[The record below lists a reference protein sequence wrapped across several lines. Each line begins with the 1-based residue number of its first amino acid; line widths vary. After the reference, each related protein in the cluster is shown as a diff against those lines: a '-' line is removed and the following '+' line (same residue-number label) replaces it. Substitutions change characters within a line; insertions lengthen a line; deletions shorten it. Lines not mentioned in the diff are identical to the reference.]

1 MSGVIPVAD
10 YSCGGPKCRND
21 EGAAP
26 IYELP
31 IDSTR
36 CPRCGSRRLT
46 RLYNKIAVVGLRS
59 GLQPEAD
66 WRLTSSSPLQ
76 RSKALLQDG
85 FDQADKRKAS
95 AREMPTWGT
104 GDREREVA
112 MQGGRK
118 FIVPSR
124 QELAGMFGL
133 GGKGKP
139 LTQLE
144 VAREI
149 RQDRL
154 SVPSVLH
161 QLNQKPVPT
170 VVVGRPK

>member
-1 MSGVIPVAD
+1 MSPRAD
-10 YSCGGPKCRND
+10 FACLGPRCKQAD
-21 EGAAP
+21 GEAAV
-26 IYELP
+26 YELP
-31 IDSTR
+31 VGSTR
-36 CPRCGSRRLT
+36 CPVCGSKRVRQLF
-46 RLYNKIAVVGLRS
+46 NKIGVIGLRPM
-59 GLQPEAD
+59 QPEAD

-85 FDQADKRKAS
+85 FDAQYKRKAS
-95 AREMPTWGT
+95 SREMPTWGT
-104 GDREREVA
+104 ADREREVA

-139 LTQLE
+139 LTQME
-144 VAREI
+144 VMREI

-170 VVVGRPK
+170 VVVGRPR